1 MCLAIPGKII
11 EIEPSDDEIF
21 RSGKVSFDGIHR
33 SVNLSMVPEAR
44 VGDYVLVHVG
54 VALQRIDE
62 EEAKITLAYLK
73 EIEELNEELNR
84 DPDQPDEE

>member
-21 RSGKVSFDGIHR
+21 RTGKVSFDGIHR

>member
-33 SVNLSMVPEAR
+33 NVNLSMVPEAR

-73 EIEELNEELNR
+73 EIEELNR
-84 DPDQPDEE
+84 DPGQSDEE

>member
-84 DPDQPDEE
+84 DPGQPDEE